1 MNKYLLSANTCLRTK
16 DVMVCSNSE
25 LIHGSFT
32 YISFHYSAL
41 PFKMFNVMD
50 DARMILTLILELGL
64 WSQLQVA
71 SDFPYCFRRNSSIMS
86 QEFRFQRCLEKE
98 GRRMKTSYFWVNAPV
113 IWHHLYGT
121 MKYSSIPG
129 IILVIINVCLEI
141 RVYQAL

>member
-1 MNKYLLSANTCLRTK
+1 
-16 DVMVCSNSE
+16 MVCSNSE

-71 SDFPYCFRRNSSIMS
+71 SDFPYCFRRNKTFHFTKINLFLPDSKI
-86 QEFRFQRCLEKE
+86 CLTSNDCNIE
-98 GRRMKTSYFWVNAPV
+98 GFGDVK
-113 IWHHLYGT
+113 
-121 MKYSSIPG
+121 
-129 IILVIINVCLEI
+129 
-141 RVYQAL
+141 